1 MYKTKYVWFKIFYM
15 HIKLINKKLI
25 FGNYKI
31 KCAVGK
37 RGITS
42 FKKEGDKSTPKGNYC
57 FKSLLYRRDRVPNI
71 KTDLKKIIIKKN
83 MGWCDDPQSKSYNKL
98 IIIPNKF
105 RFEKLYK
112 KENMYDIILVIDYNL
127 NPTIKNKASAIFLHV
142 AKRNYSP
149 TAGCIAVSKKD
160 MHLILTCINKK
171 TKIKIY

>member
-1 MYKTKYVWFKIFYM
+1 MKHAFAERTEGLI
-15 HIKLINKKLI
+15 HID
-25 FGNYKI
+25 I
-31 KCAVGK
+31 KRIENTDFFDFIYRDG
-37 RGITS
+37 G
-42 FKKEGDKSTPKGNYC
+42 EWKSTPKGNYC

-105 RFEKLYK
+105 RFERLYK

-127 NPTIKNKASAIFLHV
+127 NPTIKNKGSAIFLHI